1 MPPQSTHG
9 KNPPID
15 LPALEN
21 GDPDERGDAT
31 AGEPAAVAMTDDWL
45 ESARG
50 PAQGMDHDAE
60 HIYLRELGKAKLLN
74 ADQEKHYGRLA
85 RQGDESARQIM
96 IKSNLRLVVSLAS
109 RYRNR
114 GLPLLDLIEEGN
126 LGLIHAV
133 EKFDPERGFRFST
146 YAIWWIRQSIERAI
160 INQGRTIRLPTHV
173 VRRISLYL
181 RAYRQLSCRMP
192 RDPTAADVARWL
204 GVTPTLV
211 DRMLT
216 LAEPTESLDIPLR
229 SDPETTLADCLQATG
244 TLTAAEQIQLHE
256 TQATI
261 DQWLDLLSDR
271 QKHIVIRR
279 YGLHDHDPET
289 LEKIAGSLRLTRER
303 IRQLQLDALKR
314 LGEILRDQGYSAD
327 ALLD

>member
-1 MPPQSTHG
+1 
-9 KNPPID
+9 
-15 LPALEN
+15 
-21 GDPDERGDAT
+21 
-31 AGEPAAVAMTDDWL
+31 
-45 ESARG
+45 
-50 PAQGMDHDAE
+50 
-60 HIYLRELGKAKLLN
+60 
-74 ADQEKHYGRLA
+74 
-85 RQGDESARQIM
+85 M

-160 INQGRTIRLPTHV
+160 INQARTIRLPTHI

-181 RAYRQLSCRMP
+181 RAYRQLSCRIP
-192 RDPTAADVARWL
+192 REPKAADVAKWL

-216 LAEPTESLDIPLR
+216 LAEPTESLDVPLR

-244 TLTAAEQIQLHE
+244 GLTAVEQIQE
-256 TQATI
+256 QDTQATI
-261 DQWLDLLSDR
+261 DQWLDLLTDR